1 MNKIQIQG
9 LIFSLIAIFVA
20 LISVFLSQLDS
31 TFSLSILATLIVF
44 LGVPH
49 GALDPVFA
57 QKLFFIND
65 WKAWSKFVCIY
76 LALSVVV
83 VLIWWQSSLFFM
95 GGFLLCSAMHFSRD
109 LTSNIPKITRF
120 FYGGAIIVLPT
131 IFHFSE
137 MQELFSLIL
146 DANTGS
152 QIVSFLHLL
161 AWPWLVLG
169 LVSIYLGFIKDRLV
183 GLEVLAVGLLSTL
196 APALIAFTV
205 YFCGMHSLRHIFRT
219 KDYAQVSF
227 IKLSLISLAPMLGV
241 LLTAVLGWV
250 YLPAS
255 ADYSRLLR
263 FLFVGLAALTLPHML
278 LIDRIR
284 YQR

>member
-146 DANTGS
+146 DVNTGS

-205 YFCGMHSLRHIFRT
+205 YFCGMHSLRHILRT